1 MISNAAARRFWGS
14 EVSGILLLGRS
25 LVVHG
30 FVLDEDGKKMSK
42 SLGNVIDPDVVI
54 NGGEVTRLFFIP
66 LFKLMN
72 MIANRFFCLVSD
84 FWTPFARLYLFC
96 LRTVQFFNWNTV
108 SC

>member
-1 MISNAAARRFWGS
+1 MLQQVDLGIVDFF
-14 EVSGILLLGRS
+14 GILLLGRS

-54 NGGEVTRLFFIP
+54 NGGEVTHLFFIP

-72 MIANRFFCLVSD
+72 MIANQFSCLMSD
-84 FWTPFARLYLFC
+84 FLTPLA
-96 LRTVQFFNWNTV
+96 
-108 SC
+108 